1 MLLPGDIVEDT
12 TFTTATVLTDP
23 DNCGPYCVL
32 ATAGDILQQN
42 FASAHLVNRLLG
54 LLYTPGTPEPAVLAS
69 LTTFG
74 TLAHVD
80 AHATSHMNRL
90 RVVAAT
96 HMITNH
102 TPPRPAGAARFTIS
116 GVPVNIAWLKAAAIA
131 IGAKVNIFQVSRSN
145 GDVQLV
151 CVEAEPMFGNRG
163 IFGACNILYQPMDE
177 FPFQPLYPDLQRAA
191 LIHHFFPRHLETF
204 PDSELKYEVTLLTRY
219 AAQTT
224 ERFYR
229 IDLGRFS
236 YTLRASCQLTRRWQE
251 ALFVAF
257 PKWDRG
263 HGEVKG
269 EEVGEDYAA
278 LRQKC
283 PCDCDDFYSV
293 FYSTCP
299 SCDQFNNSMQEFGH

>member
-102 TPPRPAGAARFTIS
+102 TPPRPA
-116 GVPVNIAWLKAAAIA
+116 
-131 IGAKVNIFQVSRSN
+131 
-145 GDVQLV
+145 
-151 CVEAEPMFGNRG
+151 
-163 IFGACNILYQPMDE
+163 
-177 FPFQPLYPDLQRAA
+177 
-191 LIHHFFPRHLETF
+191 
-204 PDSELKYEVTLLTRY
+204 
-219 AAQTT
+219 
-224 ERFYR
+224 
-229 IDLGRFS
+229 
-236 YTLRASCQLTRRWQE
+236 
-251 ALFVAF
+251 
-257 PKWDRG
+257 
-263 HGEVKG
+263 
-269 EEVGEDYAA
+269 
-278 LRQKC
+278 
-283 PCDCDDFYSV
+283 
-293 FYSTCP
+293 
-299 SCDQFNNSMQEFGH
+299 